1 MEWRF
6 EMSEREMHAGRWQKP
21 ENLFR
26 YLRGIPNG
34 KGAVARLLIPPKER
48 PEEGPADLSGEM

>member
-1 MEWRF
+1 
-6 EMSEREMHAGRWQKP
+6 MSEQSEKETMDAGRWQKP

-34 KGAVARLLIPPKER
+34 KGAVARWFIPRKER
-48 PEEGPADLSGEM
+48 PEEGPADLGSEK

>member
-1 MEWRF
+1 
-6 EMSEREMHAGRWQKP
+6 MSEREMHAGRWLKP

-34 KGAVARLLIPPKER
+34 KAPVARRFIPPKER
-48 PEEGPADLSGEM
+48 PEEGPADLSSEM

>member
-1 MEWRF
+1 MNEK
-6 EMSEREMHAGRWQKP
+6 EKMDAGRWQKP

-26 YLRGIPNG
+26 YLRGIADG
-34 KGAVARLLIPPKER
+34 KGAVARLLIPPEEKPEER

>member
-1 MEWRF
+1 
-6 EMSEREMHAGRWQKP
+6 MSEREMNAGRWEKP

-26 YLRGIPNG
+26 YLRAVADG
-34 KGAVARLLIPPKER
+34 KGAVVPLEEKPEEK